1 MTIAIEIEHIMS
13 IRWTKQRAQNL
24 RSVRSL
30 RDLSQEKVSLL
41 LEQQGIRVSRQY
53 LNRMELGAGVK
64 GVSPQILRGLCEA
77 LGVTLPEILC
87 LNSEKNLYS
96 EVDERNS

>member
-1 MTIAIEIEHIMS
+1 MTITIAIEHIMS

-30 RDLSQEKVSLL
+30 NELSQEKVSLL

-53 LNRMELGAGVK
+53 LNRMESGAGVK
-64 GVSPQILRGLCEA
+64 GVSPEILRGLCET
-77 LGVTLPEILC
+77 LRVTMPEILC
-87 LNSEKNLYS
+87 LESKEILCFG
-96 EVDERNS
+96 VDKCN